1 MNNKVL
7 TYIVI
12 SIAFLQACKSRKES
26 VLPPVVEYNKD
37 SAEKTVTA
45 SSLLNGTLSDWTYF
59 SSKVEVEMI
68 DKGNTINATAHIR
81 MYRDSLIWISAGMF
95 GIEGYR
101 MLITKDSIVVLD
113 KLHKNYSVVK
123 RADFGN
129 VTSVPL
135 SVTQIQNLILARPVY
150 ALNLYEIAKN
160 DSLNLQIF
168 FNQDK
173 FKTNH
178 HYARQYLTIDSTTV
192 KDNSTGNSAKAQ
204 YSEYSVIEGKNFP
217 IKNHITAFSDKQN
230 FDINLQHS
238 DVDFSTQLTFPF
250 NIPSSYEKIK

>member
-7 TYIVI
+7 TYILI
-12 SIAFLQACKSRKES
+12 AIAFLQACKSRKET

-37 SAEKTVTA
+37 SATKVVTA
-45 SSLLNGTLSDWTYF
+45 NSLLNSTLSDWTYF
-59 SSKVEVEMI
+59 SSKVEVEMN

-123 RADFGN
+123 RSDFGN

-135 SVTQIQNLILARPVY
+135 TVTQIQNLILARPVY

-160 DSLNLQIF
+160 DSLSLEIF

-192 KDNSTGNSAKAQ
+192 KDNSTGNNAKAQ

-217 IKNHITAFSDKQN
+217 IKNHITASSEKQN
-230 FDINLQHS
+230 FDIKLQHS
-238 DVDFSTQLTFPF
+238 DVDFSSLLTFPF
-250 NIPSSYEKIK
+250 NIPTSYEKIK